1 MHRYSVYGA
10 CLESAIGFPELR
22 AATAEPTR
30 WRFLEVDALPPM
42 REPALL
48 GDEPIYGNVHARL
61 YAHGAG
67 HRITVD
73 DTGTFDLARDGTIR
87 WERREGA
94 WPDFVRAHCIGRVLA
109 TLMFLDGWLPLH
121 GSAVAV
127 ADGVI
132 AFLAPKGF
140 GKSSLAL
147 ALSGLGARLVTDDTL
162 PVDDA
167 DPPRAWPG
175 VLGLR
180 LRDDALAALA
190 VPGAD
195 TAAVAGELTREGKRV
210 VAVPREERAPRGPLP
225 LAALYLLDPTPALA
239 GTALLSR
246 TVLAPTP
253 AALSVTAHV
262 KIGRMLGAG
271 AAPTMLARAARV
283 ARSVPV
289 HRLTLSRDL
298 AQLPDVAATIIGWH
312 GGVGREP

>member
-10 CLESAIGFPELR
+10 CLESAIEFPELR
-22 AATAEPTR
+22 PATHEPAR
-30 WRFLEVDALPPM
+30 WRFLEADALPPM
-42 REPALL
+42 RDPALL
-48 GDEPIYGNVHARL
+48 GDEPIYGTVHARL
-61 YAHGAG
+61 YAHGEG

-87 WERREGA
+87 WERRDGA

-121 GSAVAV
+121 GSAAAV
-127 ADGVI
+127 ADGVV

-180 LRDDALAALA
+180 LRDDALAALG
-190 VPGAD
+190 VQGAGPAG
-195 TAAVAGELTREGKRV
+195 TAGEMTRDGKRV
-210 VAVPREERAPRGPLP
+210 VALPGEERAARGPLP
-225 LAALYLLDPTPALA
+225 LAALYLLDPTPAIA
-239 GTALLSR
+239 GAAPVSR
-246 TVLAPTP
+246 TPLAPTS
-253 AALSVTAHV
+253 AALVVTAHV

-283 ARSVPV
+283 VRTVPV
-289 HRLTLSRDL
+289 HRLTVSRDF
-298 AQLPDVAATIIGWH
+298 AQLPEVAATILRWH
-312 GGVGREP
+312 GGAGGDR